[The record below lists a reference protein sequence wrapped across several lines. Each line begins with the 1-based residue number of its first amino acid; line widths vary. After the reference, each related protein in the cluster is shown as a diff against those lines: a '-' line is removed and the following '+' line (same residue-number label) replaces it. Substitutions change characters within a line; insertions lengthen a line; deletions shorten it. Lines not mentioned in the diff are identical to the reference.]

1 MSTQPVVAPGDH
13 PAGTRDDF
21 MPLHG
26 IDHVELYV
34 GNALQSAY
42 FYVHALGFRE
52 VAYAGLETGIRDRT
66 SHVLAQGRIRIVLT
80 GALTPDHEIGR
91 HAAAHGD
98 GVKVIALSVPDV
110 DHAYREATTRGA
122 RGVREPWQESDEHGT
137 IHFATIATY
146 GDTLHTFVDRSAYR
160 GPFVPGYTA
169 RDRSAGDTG
178 LLAID
183 HIVGN
188 VELGEME
195 TWVKYYEDVFGM
207 TEMLHFTDEAISTEY
222 SALMSKVVTSGN
234 GRVKF
239 PINEPAEGK
248 RKSQIDEYLEFY
260 GGAGAQHI
268 AVATRDIVRTVTE
281 LRERGIEFLTVP
293 DTYYDDVPE
302 RIGEIK
308 ESLED
313 LRRLGILVDRDDE
326 GYMLQI
332 FTKPIGDRPTMFLEV
347 IERHGARG
355 FGEGNFKAL
364 FEAIE
369 REQEL
374 RGNL

>member
-1 MSTQPVVAPGDH
+1 VSTQPVVAPG
-13 PAGTRDDF
+13 AKSSGDF

-34 GNALQSAY
+34 GNAAQSAY
-42 FYVHALGFRE
+42 FYTRALGFRE
-52 VAYAGLETGIRDRT
+52 VAYAGLETGVRDRT
-66 SHVLAQGRIRIVLT
+66 SHVLEQGRIRLVLT
-80 GALTPDHEIGR
+80 GALTPDHAIGR
-91 HAAAHGD
+91 HHARHGD
-98 GVKVIALSVPDV
+98 GVRVIALSVPDV
-110 DHAYREATTRGA
+110 EHAYREATTRGA
-122 RGVREPWQESDEHGT
+122 TGVREPWEETDEHGT
-137 IHFATIATY
+137 MRRATIETY
-146 GDTLHTFVDRSAYR
+146 GETLHTFVDRSAYN
-160 GPFVPGYTA
+160 GPFMPGYSA
-169 RDRSAGDTG
+169 RDAGTPDVG
-178 LLAID
+178 LLTID

-188 VELGEME
+188 VELGAME
-195 TWVKYYEDVFGM
+195 KWVKYYEDVFGM
-207 TEMLHFTDEAISTEY
+207 TEMIHFTDEAISTEY

-234 GRVKF
+234 GRIKF

-268 AVATRDIVRTVTE
+268 AVATRDIVKTVGE
-281 LRERGIEFLTVP
+281 LTARGIQFLRTP
-293 DTYYDDVPE
+293 ETYYDEVPG
-302 RIGEIK
+302 RIGEID
-308 ESLED
+308 EDLED

-326 GYMLQI
+326 GYLLQI
-332 FTKPIGDRPTMFLEV
+332 FTKPIGDRPTMFYEV

>member
-1 MSTQPVVAPGDH
+1 VSTQPVVAPADQH
-13 PAGTRDDF
+13 AGDF

-52 VAYAGLETGIRDRT
+52 VAYAGLETGVRDRT
-66 SHVLAQGRIRIVLT
+66 SHVLEQGRIRIVLT
-80 GALTPDHEIGR
+80 GALTPDHEIGAHQAR
-91 HAAAHGD
+91 HGD

-110 DHAYREATTRGA
+110 ANAYREATTRGA
-122 RGVREPWQESDEHGT
+122 KGVREPWEATDEQGT
-137 IHFATIATY
+137 LRLATIETY
-146 GDTLHTFVDRSAYR
+146 GETLHTFVDRSDYKGA
-160 GPFVPGYTA
+160 FMPGY
-169 RDRSAGDTG
+169 RPREGSSGDVG

-188 VELGEME
+188 VELGAME

-268 AVATRDIVRTVTE
+268 AVATRDIVRTVSE
-281 LRERGIEFLTVP
+281 LRARGIEFLTVP
-293 DTYYDDVPE
+293 GAYYDEVPD
-302 RIGEIK
+302 RIGEIE
-308 ESLED
+308 ESLDD

-332 FTKPIGDRPTMFLEV
+332 FTKPIGDRPTMFFEV

>member
-1 MSTQPVVAPGDH
+1 MSTQPVVAPH
-13 PAGTRDDF
+13 PAGTEDF

-34 GNALQSAY
+34 GNAAQSAY
-42 FYVHALGFRE
+42 FYTRALGFRE
-52 VAYAGLETGIRDRT
+52 VAYAGLETGLRDRT
-66 SHVLAQGRIRIVLT
+66 SHVLEQGRIRLVLT
-80 GALTPDHEIGR
+80 GALTADHEIGR
-91 HAAAHGD
+91 HQAAHGD

-110 DHAYREATTRGA
+110 GHAYREATARGA
-122 RGVREPWQESDEHGT
+122 EGVREPWEERDEHGVVRL
-137 IHFATIATY
+137 ATIAAY
-146 GDTLHTFVDRSAYR
+146 GETLHTFVDRADYD
-160 GPFVPGYTA
+160 GPFRPAYAA
-169 RDRSAGDTG
+169 RDKAAGDTG

-183 HIVGN
+183 HVVGN
-188 VELGEME
+188 VELGAME
-195 TWVKYYEDVFGM
+195 RWVKFYEDVFGM

-222 SALMSKVVTSGN
+222 SALMSKVVTNGN

-268 AVATRDIVRTVTE
+268 AVATRDIVKTVTE
-281 LRERGIEFLTVP
+281 LRERGIEFLSVP
-293 DTYYDDVPE
+293 ETYYDDVPE
-302 RIGEIK
+302 RIGEIE

-332 FTKPIGDRPTMFLEV
+332 FTKPVGDRPTMFFEV

-369 REQEL
+369 REQDL

>member
-1 MSTQPVVAPGDH
+1 VSTQPVVAPGARH
-13 PAGTRDDF
+13 SGDF
-21 MPLHG
+21 MPLNG
-26 IDHVELYV
+26 IDHVELFV
-34 GNALQSAY
+34 GNAAQSAY
-42 FYVHALGFRE
+42 FYARALGFRE
-52 VAYAGLETGIRDRT
+52 VAYAGLETGLRDRT
-66 SHVLAQGRIRIVLT
+66 SHVLEQGRIRLVLT

-91 HAAAHGD
+91 HHVRHGD

-110 DHAYREATTRGA
+110 DHAYREATSRGA
-122 RGVREPWQESDEHGT
+122 KGVREPWEESDEHGT
-137 IHFATIATY
+137 IRLACIETY
-146 GDTLHTFVDRSAYR
+146 GETLHTFVDRSAYH
-160 GPFVPGYTA
+160 GPFKPGFAA
-169 RDRSAGDTG
+169 RDGGASDVG

-188 VELGEME
+188 VELGAME

-207 TEMLHFTDEAISTEY
+207 TEMIHFTDEAISTEY

-234 GRVKF
+234 GRIKF

-268 AVATRDIVRTVTE
+268 AVATRDIVKTVEEMTARGVQFLRTPE
-281 LRERGIEFLTVP
+281 SYYDEVP
-293 DTYYDDVPE
+293 DRV
-302 RIGEIK
+302 GEIQ
-308 ESLED
+308 ESLDD

-326 GYMLQI
+326 GYLLQI
-332 FTKPIGDRPTMFLEV
+332 FTKPIGDRPTMFYEV

>member
-1 MSTQPVVAPGDH
+1 
-13 PAGTRDDF
+13 
-21 MPLHG
+21 
-26 IDHVELYV
+26 
-34 GNALQSAY
+34 
-42 FYVHALGFRE
+42 
-52 VAYAGLETGIRDRT
+52 
-66 SHVLAQGRIRIVLT
+66 VLT

-91 HAAAHGD
+91 HVARHGD

-110 DHAYREATTRGA
+110 EHAYRTAVERGA
-122 RGVREPWQESDEHGT
+122 TGVREPWEETDAGGT
-137 IHFATIATY
+137 LKLAQIATY
-146 GDTLHTFVDRSAYR
+146 GETLHTFVQRD
-160 GPFVPGYTA
+160 GYKGAFRPTYEA
-169 RDRSAGDTG
+169 RDLPGADVG

-188 VELGEME
+188 VELGAME
-195 TWVKYYEDVFGM
+195 TWVKFYEDVFGM
-207 TEMLHFTDEAISTEY
+207 TEMIHFSDEAISTEY

-234 GRVKF
+234 GRIKF

-268 AVATRDIVRTVTE
+268 AVATRNIVRAVE
-281 LRERGIEFLTVP
+281 MLSERGVEFLRTP
-293 DTYYDDVPE
+293 ETYYDEVPA
-302 RIGEIK
+302 RVGEID
-308 ESLED
+308 EDLAD

-326 GYMLQI
+326 GYLLQV
-332 FTKPIGDRPTMFLEV
+332 FTKPIGDRPTMFYEV

-369 REQEL
+369 REQAR

>member
-1 MSTQPVVAPGDH
+1 VSTQPAVAPST
-13 PAGTRDDF
+13 AGTVDF

-34 GNALQSAY
+34 GNALQSAF

-52 VAYAGLETGIRDRT
+52 VAYAGLETGVRDRT
-66 SHVLAQGRIRIVLT
+66 SHVLEQGRIRIVLT
-80 GALTPDHEIGR
+80 GALEPDHEIGR
-91 HAAAHGD
+91 HVALHGD
-98 GVKVIALSVPDV
+98 GVKVIALSVPDAA
-110 DHAYREATTRGA
+110 HAYRTAVERGA
-122 RGVREPWQESDEHGT
+122 EGVREPWEETDGGGT
-137 IHFATIATY
+137 LKLSQIATY
-146 GDTLHTFVDRSAYR
+146 GETLHTFVERDGYKGAFRPTYEKR
-160 GPFVPGYTA
+160 DLPGA
-169 RDRSAGDTG
+169 DVG

-188 VELGEME
+188 VELGAME
-195 TWVKYYEDVFGM
+195 TWVKFYEDVFGM
-207 TEMLHFTDEAISTEY
+207 TEMIHFSDEDISTEY

-234 GRVKF
+234 GRIKF

-268 AVATRDIVRTVTE
+268 AVATRNIVKTVE
-281 LRERGIEFLTVP
+281 QLRERGVQFLMTP
-293 DTYYDDVPE
+293 ETYYDDVPE
-302 RIGEIK
+302 RIGEI
-308 ESLED
+308 EEDLED
-313 LRRLGILVDRDDE
+313 LRKLGILVDRDDE
-326 GYMLQI
+326 GYLLQI
-332 FTKPIGDRPTMFLEV
+332 FTKPVGDRPTMFFEV

-369 REQEL
+369 REQER

>member
-1 MSTQPVVAPGDH
+1 VSTQPVVAPKAADH
-13 PAGTRDDF
+13 EDF

-34 GNALQSAY
+34 GNAVQSAY
-42 FYVHALGFRE
+42 FYVHALGFQE

-66 SHVLAQGRIRIVLT
+66 SHVLEQGRIRIVLT
-80 GALTPDHEIGR
+80 GALTPGHEIGA
-91 HAAAHGD
+91 HQAAHGD

-110 DHAYREATTRGA
+110 EHAYREATARGA
-122 RGVREPWQESDEHGT
+122 TGVREPWEETDEGGT
-137 IHFATIATY
+137 IRFAQIATY
-146 GDTLHTFVDRSAYR
+146 GETLHTFVDRSGYDPAH
-160 GPFVPGYTA
+160 PFRPGYVA
-169 RDRSAGDTG
+169 RNRTAGDVG

-188 VELGEME
+188 VELGAME
-195 TWVKYYEDVFGM
+195 TWVKFYEDVFGM

-222 SALMSKVVTSGN
+222 SALMSKVVTNGN

-268 AVATRDIVRTVTE
+268 AVATRDIVKTVTE
-281 LRERGIEFLTVP
+281 MRERGIQFLTVP
-293 DTYYDDVPE
+293 DAYYDEVPD

-332 FTKPIGDRPTMFLEV
+332 FTKPVGDRPTMFFEV